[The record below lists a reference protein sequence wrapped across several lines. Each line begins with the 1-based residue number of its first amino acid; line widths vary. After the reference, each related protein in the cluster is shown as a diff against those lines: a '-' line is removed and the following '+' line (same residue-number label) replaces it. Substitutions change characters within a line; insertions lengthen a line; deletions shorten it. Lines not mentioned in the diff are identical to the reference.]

1 MEYEV
6 AAVQA
11 KAMLYLEEQLV
22 YNDPIPKK
30 LLSGANILFLD
41 LFMSCLC

>member
-30 LLSGANILFLD
+30 SLSGANIPFLD
-41 LFMSCLC
+41 SFMSCLC